1 MRPRGGEGEQPMHRI
16 LIIAGLSLLC
26 SGCLTT
32 EEQAEQAAAADDASC
47 QSYGAKRGT
56 DLYIQCR
63 MQKDQQRQA
72 NRAAVAAAIASQPA
86 PQPYYAPVPMLPPPP
101 VVTRPTNCMSMPMG
115 NMVSTTC
122 N

>member
-1 MRPRGGEGEQPMHRI
+1 MYRF
-16 LIIAGLSLLC
+16 LIIASLSLLC

-32 EEQAEQAAAADDASC
+32 EEQAAQIAAADDASC
-47 QSYGAKRGT
+47 QSYGAKPGT
-56 DLYIQCR
+56 DIYIQCR

-86 PQPYYAPVPMLPPPP
+86 PQPYYAPVQPVVMPPPP
-101 VVTRPTNCMSMPMG
+101 VVTGPTNCMSMPIG